1 MFARDGK
8 LLVRGDRVLVTAKA
22 LTGDGHVHV
31 GTVIAFAE
39 AGGEWRAVV
48 VLDKPSTS
56 GAAIV
61 DLSPPQ
67 LVWLPDELEHTPA
80 VEAAEAPEPPF

>member
-1 MFARDGK
+1 
-8 LLVRGDRVLVTAKA
+8 
-22 LTGDGHVHV
+22 
-31 GTVIAFAE
+31 
-39 AGGEWRAVV
+39 

-67 LVWLPDELEHTPA
+67 LVWLPDELEHTPSRRGRRS
-80 VEAAEAPEPPF
+80 P